1 MRVSLST
8 LALLST
14 IRQAG
19 CTDLDESLIEMANPG
34 TSQESVQELFRKLLD
49 IKGEFSNFFL
59 NAEEDTEKSRGFLS
73 RFDEI
78 AKQISELDR
87 PDDAEST
94 RIREMAR
101 SYLDNIKK
109 DVPEKDFYESEEK
122 HDALHFYYSEA
133 VERFTHLLKGY
144 YVGLFESIKESYRVF
159 GKSFKT
165 IFSFDMTE
173 DKLNSLK
180 LELEDFP
187 TKMQEYKLENLES
200 IFVLL
205 HLKLNISD
213 TFDASLQAGI
223 NVFLNFYIRESI
235 LLDRK
240 FETVLLPRLGS
251 EEMIEKMLS
260 DLEESYTFACPFL
273 LCYFLSKQFLA
284 KGKTVGQKFSPL
296 KQLLN
301 FFDSD
306 GKILQF
312 YSLYKDN
319 YESLLYEMTT
329 RIMYDLEII
338 RARKS
343 LLELTEAKF
352 IQYSDEQIKLMDFL
366 DEVIAYNFVLYFS
379 YIQEE
384 NDPIN
389 FRKFA
394 AKIMHA
400 ADILTEPMS
409 SHIANRVIEIIEHDK
424 SSVESQALGD
434 IGITLIKEMKNLV
447 TGPLYK
453 LKKFEEDVKNW
464 TSTENDPD
472 RSITKLYREKCQV
485 LLVFEE
491 KRKLDYTRTIKRT
504 LSFLDK
510 ILFYMPDSRRPSI
523 STFPYDDTKIT
534 FYKESLA
541 KLDEILNS

>member
-1 MRVSLST
+1 
-8 LALLST
+8 
-14 IRQAG
+14 
-19 CTDLDESLIEMANPG
+19 
-34 TSQESVQELFRKLLD
+34 
-49 IKGEFSNFFL
+49 
-59 NAEEDTEKSRGFLS
+59 
-73 RFDEI
+73 
-78 AKQISELDR
+78 
-87 PDDAEST
+87 
-94 RIREMAR
+94 
-101 SYLDNIKK
+101 
-109 DVPEKDFYESEEK
+109 
-122 HDALHFYYSEA
+122 
-133 VERFTHLLKGY
+133 
-144 YVGLFESIKESYRVF
+144 
-159 GKSFKT
+159 
-165 IFSFDMTE
+165 
-173 DKLNSLK
+173 
-180 LELEDFP
+180 
-187 TKMQEYKLENLES
+187 MQEYRLKNLKN

-205 HLKLNISD
+205 CLKLNILD
-213 TFDASLQAGI
+213 TFDASSQAGI

-240 FETVLLPRLGS
+240 FEIVLSSKLTS
-251 EEMIEKMLS
+251 KEMLEKMLS

-306 GKILQF
+306 GKILQL

-338 RARKS
+338 RHRKS

-352 IQYSDEQIKLMDFL
+352 IQYSGKQIKLMDFL
-366 DEVIAYNFVLYFS
+366 DEVIAYNSVLCFS
-379 YIQEE
+379 IDIKEK
-384 NDPIN
+384 NDPVN
-389 FRKFA
+389 FREFA

-400 ADILTEPMS
+400 ASILTEPIS
-409 SHIANRVIEIIEHDK
+409 DIANRVIEIIEHDK
-424 SSVESQALGD
+424 SSVESQALG
-434 IGITLIKEMKNLV
+434 GIEFTLIKEMKNLV

-472 RSITKLYREKCQV
+472 RSITKSYREKCQV

-491 KRKLDYTRTIKRT
+491 KRKLDYIRTIKRT

-523 STFPYDDTKIT
+523 NTFPYDDTKIT